1 MEYKCK
7 SAFAES
13 VVKTLEATGGG
24 KLISIQEIDGHDC
37 LTVDMGPMEVPQYP
51 INPVMAT
58 EQVRIHVSDK
68 EILAVYCR
76 SDFPVVPHLNV
87 LANGQK
93 TLCLFDVSYEEIKYS
108 FNASMFLH
116 QIIWW
121 FEQTARGRLHQKDQP
136 LEPYFPWV
144 EDSLILHL
152 GNTFPLV
159 RLNKIDS
166 PNGSLFQELP
176 LENQSEGK
184 VYTLLKLGI
193 KKTYTKNVINKMPAT
208 LGELDDA
215 FDDRIIEALECCIPD
230 IWAIKQTSLFK
241 QCFQEKE
248 SALRNSEVLLAVQV
262 GIARSD
268 TEQPEH
274 FCTRAFRVADSF
286 QSLYQAFGYQ
296 KNQKRKLVKSNKTD
310 AYKGIPIY
318 PYNVFYSFNRAFALR
333 LNEKDTHAP
342 DNSFVQVGL
351 GTLGSQIANNCVRSG
366 YGKWVYIDP
375 DTLYPH
381 NLARHCLGQTNIGQ
395 NKAEAMKRHA
405 NSLFSNGEEAVTK
418 AIASNVFATYAQE
431 EITSAIKE
439 ASLVVDC
446 SASVAVGRHLSHEL
460 AGGTRSVSFF
470 MNPAGTALIML
481 LENADRTIS
490 LDTLE
495 MQYYRLLTQ
504 RPELHNHL
512 ESDHKVL
519 YSSTCR
525 SKSLVYSQDNASIFA
540 GISSKVIKQISNRC
554 DAAIMVWAWEDLSMT
569 HYEEIAEKFQEIS
582 CDGWKIKILPSLME
596 RLYVQRKEK
605 LPNETGGVLVGSYD
619 FAHNIC
625 YIVDAIDSPSDS
637 QEYPSAYIRGSNG
650 LYEKICEIEKITVGN
665 LTYIGEWHSHPTDS
679 TNPSNDDRK
688 LLHAIAEYTF
698 TQSSPGCMMI
708 ISERHYSVF
717 LQTL

>member
-7 SAFAES
+7 STFTES
-13 VVKTLEATGGG
+13 VAKTLEATGWG
-24 KLISIQEIDGHDC
+24 KLISIQEVDGHDC

-68 EILAVYCR
+68 EIPAVYCR

-87 LANGQK
+87 LADGQK

-121 FEQTARGRLHQKDQP
+121 FEQTARGKLHQKDQP

-144 EDSLILHL
+144 EDSLILHP

-159 RLNKIDS
+159 RLKKIDS

-176 LENQSEGK
+176 LKNQSEGK

-193 KKTYTKNVINKMPAT
+193 KKTYTKNVINKMPVT

-215 FDDRIIEALECCIPD
+215 FEDRIIEALESCIPD
-230 IWAIKQTSLFK
+230 LWAIKQTSLFK
-241 QCFQEKE
+241 QYFQEKE
-248 SALRNSEVLLAVQV
+248 SALRNCEVLLAVQV

-268 TEQPEH
+268 NEPPEQ
-274 FCTRAFRVADSF
+274 FCTRAFRLADSF

-296 KNQKRKLVKSNKTD
+296 KNRKRKLVKSNEND
-310 AYKGIPIY
+310 AYKDIQIY
-318 PYNVFYSFNRAFALR
+318 PYNVFYSFTRAFALR
-333 LNEKDTHAP
+333 LNEKDAHAS
-342 DNSFVQVGL
+342 DNSFVQIGL

-375 DTLYPH
+375 DVLYPH
-381 NLARHCLGQTNIGQ
+381 NLARHCLGQTSIGH
-395 NKAEAMKRHA
+395 NKAEAMKLHA
-405 NSLFSNGEEAVTK
+405 NSFFSKEEAVTK
-418 AIASNVFATYAQE
+418 AITSSVFAPYAKE
-431 EITSAIKE
+431 EITTAIKE

-446 SASVAVGRHLSHEL
+446 SASVAVGRYLSHEL
-460 AGGTRSVSFF
+460 AGNTRSVSFF

-481 LENADRTIS
+481 LESADRSIS

-495 MQYYRLLTQ
+495 MQYYRLLMQ
-504 RPELHNHL
+504 SPDLHNHL
-512 ESDHKVL
+512 EADHKVL

-554 DAAIMVWAWEDLSMT
+554 DAAIMIWDWEDLSMT
-569 HYEEIAEKFQEIS
+569 HYEETAEKFQEIS
-582 CDGWKIKILPSLME
+582 YDRWKIKILPSLME

-637 QEYPSAYIRGSNG
+637 QEYPNAYIRGSNG
-650 LYEKICEIEKITVGN
+650 LYEKICEIENFTIGN
-665 LTYIGEWHSHPTDS
+665 LTYIGEWHSHPNNATF
-679 TNPSNDDRK
+679 PSADDRI
-688 LLHAIAEYTF
+688 LLHSIAEYAF
-698 TQSSPGCMMI
+698 SQSCPGCMMI
-708 ISERHYSVF
+708 IGEDHFSIY
-717 LQTL
+717 LQAL

>member
-7 SAFAES
+7 STFTES
-13 VVKTLEATGGG
+13 VVKTLEATGWG
-24 KLISIQEIDGHDC
+24 KLISIQEVDGYDC
-37 LTVDMGPMEVPQYP
+37 LNVDMGPMEIPQYP
-51 INPVMAT
+51 INPVATT
-58 EQVRIHVSDK
+58 EQIRILVPEK
-68 EILAVYCR
+68 AIPVVYCR
-76 SDFPVVPHLNV
+76 TDFPVVPHLNV
-87 LANGQK
+87 LADGQK

-121 FEQTARGRLHQKDQP
+121 FEQTARGKLHQKDQP

-144 EDSLILHL
+144 KDSLILHL

-159 RLNKIDS
+159 RLKKIDS

-215 FDDRIIEALECCIPD
+215 FEDRIIEALECCIPD

-268 TEQPEH
+268 TEQPEQ
-274 FCTRAFRVADSF
+274 FCTRAFRLSDSF

-318 PYNVFYSFNRAFALR
+318 PYNVFYSFTRDFALR

-342 DNSFVQVGL
+342 DKSFVQIGL
-351 GTLGSQIANNCVRSG
+351 GTLGSQIANNCIRSG

-405 NSLFSNGEEAVTK
+405 NSLFSIGEEGVTK

-431 EITSAIKE
+431 EITAAIKE

-512 ESDHKVL
+512 ASDHKVL

-554 DAAIMVWAWEDLSMT
+554 DAAIMVWDWEDLSMT
-569 HYEEIAEKFQEIS
+569 HYEETAEKFQEIS

-625 YIVDAIDSPSDS
+625 YIVDAIGSPSDS

-650 LYEKICEIEKITVGN
+650 LYEKICETEKITVGN

-679 TNPSNDDRK
+679 TSPSNDDRK
-688 LLHAIAEYTF
+688 LLRAIAEYTF

-708 ISERHYSVF
+708 IGESHYSIF

>member
-7 SAFAES
+7 STFAES
-13 VVKTLEATGGG
+13 VVKTLEATGWG

-37 LTVDMGPMEVPQYP
+37 LTVEMGPMEIPQYP

-58 EQVRIHVSDK
+58 EQVCIHVADS
-68 EILAVYCR
+68 EIPAVYCR
-76 SDFPVVPHLNV
+76 LDFPVVPHLNV
-87 LANGQK
+87 LADGQK

-116 QIIWW
+116 RIIWW
-121 FEQTARGRLHQKDQP
+121 FEQTARGELHQNDQP

-144 EDSLILHL
+144 KDSLILNP
-152 GNTFPLV
+152 GNAAPLV
-159 RLNKIDS
+159 RLKKIDS
-166 PNGSLFQELP
+166 SNGSLFQELP
-176 LENQSEGK
+176 LDAQSEGK

-193 KKTYTKNVINKMPAT
+193 KKTYTKNIISKMPAT

-215 FDDRIIEALECCIPD
+215 FEDRIIDSLECCIPY
-230 IWAIKQTSLFK
+230 IWSIKQTSLFK

-248 SALRNSEVLLAVQV
+248 SALKNSEVLLAVQV

-268 TEQPEH
+268 TDPPEQY
-274 FCTRAFRVADSF
+274 CVRAFRVADNF
-286 QSLYQAFGYQ
+286 QSVYQAFGYQ
-296 KNQKRKLVKSNKTD
+296 RNQKRQLVKSSKTD
-310 AYKGIPIY
+310 AYKDIPIY
-318 PYNVFYSFNRAFALR
+318 PYNVFYSFTRDFALR
-333 LNEKDTHAP
+333 LNEKDTPVP
-342 DNSFVQVGL
+342 DHNFVQIGL
-351 GTLGSQIANNCVRSG
+351 GSLGSQIANNCVRSG

-395 NKAEAMKRHA
+395 SKAEAMKRHA

-431 EITSAIKE
+431 EISAAIKE

-446 SASVAVGRHLSHEL
+446 SASVAVGRYLAHEL

-495 MQYYRLLTQ
+495 MQYYRLLTKK
-504 RPELHNHL
+504 PALHNHL
-512 ESDHKVL
+512 EAEHKVL

-525 SKSLVYSQDNASIFA
+525 NKSLVYSQDNASIFA
-540 GISSKVIKQISNRC
+540 GISSKAIKQISNRC
-554 DAAIMVWAWEDLSMT
+554 DAAIMVWNWEDLSMT
-569 HYEEIAEKFQEIS
+569 HYEETAEKFHEIS
-582 CDGWKIKILPSLME
+582 CDGWKIKVMPSLIE
-596 RLYVQRKEK
+596 RLYIQRKGK
-605 LPNETGGVLVGSYD
+605 LPNETGGVLIGAYD
-619 FAHNIC
+619 FAHHIC

-637 QEYPSAYIRGSNG
+637 LEYPRAYIRGSNG

-679 TNPSNDDRK
+679 TNPSNDDKK
-688 LLHAIAEYTF
+688 LLHAIAEYSF
-698 TQSSPGCMMI
+698 TQSAPGCMVI
-708 ISERHYSVF
+708 IGDSHYSVY
-717 LQTL
+717 LQSL

>member
-7 SAFAES
+7 STFAES
-13 VVKTLEATGGG
+13 VVKTLEATGWG
-24 KLISIQEIDGHDC
+24 KLISTQEIDGHDC

-68 EILAVYCR
+68 EIPAVYCR

-121 FEQTARGRLHQKDQP
+121 FEQTARGKLHQKDQP

-144 EDSLILHL
+144 KDSLILHL

-159 RLNKIDS
+159 RLKKIDS

-215 FDDRIIEALECCIPD
+215 FEDRIIEALECCIPD

-268 TEQPEH
+268 TEQPEQ
-274 FCTRAFRVADSF
+274 FCTRAFRLSDSF

-296 KNQKRKLVKSNKTD
+296 KNQKRKLVKSSKTD

-318 PYNVFYSFNRAFALR
+318 PYNVFYSFTRDFALR

-342 DNSFVQVGL
+342 DKSFVQIGL

-395 NKAEAMKRHA
+395 NKAEAMKNHA

-418 AIASNVFATYAQE
+418 AIASNVFAAHAQE
-431 EITSAIKE
+431 EITAAIKE

-554 DAAIMVWAWEDLSMT
+554 DAAIMVWAWEGLSMT

-582 CDGWKIKILPSLME
+582 CDGWIIKILPSLMA

-688 LLHAIAEYTF
+688 LLHAIAEHTF

-708 ISERHYSVF
+708 IGDSHFSIYLKSI
-717 LQTL
+717 

>member
-7 SAFAES
+7 STFAES
-13 VVKTLEATGGG
+13 VVKTLEATGWG

-68 EILAVYCR
+68 EIPAVYCR

-176 LENQSEGK
+176 LKNQSEGK

-215 FDDRIIEALECCIPD
+215 FEDRIIEALECCIPD

-268 TEQPEH
+268 AEQPEQ

-310 AYKGIPIY
+310 AYKDIPIY

-342 DNSFVQVGL
+342 DNSFVQIGL

-381 NLARHCLGQTNIGQ
+381 NLARHCLGQPNIGQ

-512 ESDHKVL
+512 AADHKVL

-525 SKSLVYSQDNASIFA
+525 SKSSVYSQDNASIFA

-554 DAAIMVWAWEDLSMT
+554 DAAIMVWNWEDFSLT
-569 HYEEIAEKFQEIS
+569 HYEETAEKFQEIS

-596 RLYVQRKEK
+596 RLRVRRKEK

-625 YIVDAIDSPSDS
+625 YIVDTIDSPSDS
-637 QEYPSAYIRGSNG
+637 QEYPSAYIRGSNR
-650 LYEKICEIEKITVGN
+650 LYEKVCEIEDITIGN
-665 LTYIGEWHSHPTDS
+665 LTYIGEWHSHPNDLTL
-679 TNPSNDDRK
+679 PSDDDRK
-688 LLHAIAEYTF
+688 LLHYIADYAF
-698 TQSSPGCMMI
+698 SQSSPGCMMI
-708 ISERHYSVF
+708 VGESHYSIY

>member
-13 VVKTLEATGGG
+13 VVKTLEATGWG

-68 EILAVYCR
+68 EIPAVYCR

-215 FDDRIIEALECCIPD
+215 FEDRIIEALECCIPD

-296 KNQKRKLVKSNKTD
+296 KNQKRQLVKSNKTD

-342 DNSFVQVGL
+342 DNSFVQIGL

-481 LENADRTIS
+481 LENVDRTIS

-554 DAAIMVWAWEDLSMT
+554 DAAIMVWAWEGLSMT
-569 HYEEIAEKFQEIS
+569 HYEEIAEKFHEIS

-688 LLHAIAEYTF
+688 LLCAIAEYTF

-708 ISERHYSVF
+708 IGENHYSIF